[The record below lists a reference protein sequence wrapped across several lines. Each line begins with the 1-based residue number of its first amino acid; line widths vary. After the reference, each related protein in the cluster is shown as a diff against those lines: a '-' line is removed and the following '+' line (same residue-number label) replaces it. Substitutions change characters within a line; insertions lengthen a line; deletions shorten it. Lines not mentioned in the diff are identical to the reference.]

1 MKKIALVGNPNCGKT
16 TVFNSLTGLNH
27 KVGNFPGITVEK
39 KEGIWHG
46 QNDKYQVID
55 LPGTYSIYPKTPEEK
70 VVQTYLKNERPDVVL
85 IVLDSTNLKRN
96 LLLLSQIADLELP
109 LIAFFNMSDLA
120 QNKGIVVDIENFVR
134 ATSIQSFS
142 GTARKSFNNKLE
154 TLIPQ
159 ATKASAQFSELKD
172 SSEIEIKNDTE
183 LRYEKI
189 DKLLP
194 QFLQTSNGISEK
206 FNIDRILLHPFWG
219 YIAFLSILFLI
230 FQSLFYL
237 SSYPMDLI
245 DGSFASLQSWWLS
258 SFGDGPFMKLIAEG
272 VISGIGGVVIFIP
285 QIAFLFFFL
294 GLLEESGYM
303 ARAVFLM
310 DKIMHKVGM
319 NGRSVVPLISASAC
333 AIPAIMGARTI
344 KSTKERLITIFVAPL
359 ISCSARLPVYAV
371 LIAVLFANNNSDNG
385 FFNTQGMALMAL
397 YLLGFLAAILTS
409 IFMSKTMTDD
419 QDSSLFAL
427 EIPEY
432 RIPVIKNIFITVYSK
447 TKSFIVGA
455 GKIILAISVVLW
467 VLASYGP
474 KSFDNETN
482 QAQSIDIEES
492 FVGISGKVIEPVIK
506 PLGYDWKIGI
516 ALITSFAARE
526 VFVGTLSTIYSIDSE
541 EEATIAEKIKTQKN
555 HETGRI
561 QFDKATCISLLLFY
575 VFAMQCMSTLAV
587 VRRETGSWKWPTIQ
601 FVYMTALAYLS
612 ALISYQ
618 ILS

>member
-39 KEGIWHG
+39 KEGIWNG
-46 QNDKYQVID
+46 QNDKYKVID

-120 QNKGIVVDIENFVR
+120 QNKGIEVDIENFVR
-134 ATSIQSFS
+134 TTSIQSFS
-142 GTARKSFNNKLE
+142 GTARKYFNNKLE
-154 TLIPQ
+154 SLIPK
-159 ATKASAQFSELKD
+159 ATKASFRFSELKD
-172 SSEIEIKNDTE
+172 NSEIEIKKDTE
-183 LRYEKI
+183 RRYEKI

-194 QFLQTSNGISEK
+194 QFVQTSNRISEK
-206 FNIDRILLHPFWG
+206 FNIDKILLHPFWG
-219 YIAFLSILFLI
+219 YVTFLFILFLI